1 MHRKRWRW
9 FVALLL
15 TTVIT
20 EAAPST
26 LRFCA
31 QGSPKSFDTAN
42 TDSGVDHIATQPIF
56 DGLVETERGGGKLIP
71 ALASAWTVS
80 ADGRSVSFKLR
91 RGVKFHRTAWFN
103 PTRDFNAD
111 DVIFTFGRWL
121 DPQSPFQRAFP
132 TLSPYIV
139 ALGWEKLIRK
149 VVKVDAY
156 EVRVELA
163 SIDASFLTLL
173 GYAFAGMQSAEY
185 GEQLLKQGKPAN
197 IVQWPIGTGP
207 FAFKSFQPDSLL
219 RYTRNPDYFRRDT
232 PLVDNLVYAITPD
245 RTVRTQRLKRNE
257 CDIAVLSN
265 PLDVLALGNSKTADA
280 QITLVSVP
288 GLNTGFLAFNTK
300 KPPLDKLEVRQALDM
315 AIDKKAIL
323 STVYGASGE
332 LAVSLIPT
340 AMWAH
345 DETLRAVPH
354 SPDKARDLLKQ
365 AGVTSLDLSLWAM
378 PVQRA
383 YNPNA
388 QLVAQMIQADWARVG
403 VKARIVTYEWG
414 EYLKRIDLGD
424 HDTALVG
431 WSGTPEPAD
440 MAGQLACG
448 AASGTF
454 WCDKAYDELLAQ
466 AKQILD
472 PAQRKLLYA
481 RAQRIAMAALPW
493 SVLAHGRITVA
504 LRKNVQGFKLGLDG
518 GLRFDGV
525 TVK

>member
-1 MHRKRWRW
+1 MKR
-9 FVALLL
+9 LLL
-15 TTVIT
+15 ALTVVVAVG
-20 EAAPST
+20 AASAST
-26 LRFCA
+26 LRLCA
-31 QGSPKSFDTAN
+31 QGSPKSFDPAN
-42 TDSGVDHIATQPIF
+42 TDSGVDHTATVPIF
-56 DGLVETERGGGKLIP
+56 DGLVETERGGSALIP
-71 ALASAWTVS
+71 ALATGWTVS
-80 ADGRSVSFKLR
+80 ADGRSLSFALR
-91 RGVKFHRTAWFN
+91 KGVKFHTTAWFK

-111 DVIFTFGRWL
+111 DVVFTFARWI

-132 TLSPYIV
+132 TISPYV
-139 ALGWEKLIRK
+139 TALGWDKLIRK
-149 VVKVDAY
+149 VVRVSDY
-156 EVRVELA
+156 EVRIELA
-163 SIDASFLTLL
+163 SADASFLTLL
-173 GYAFAGMQSAEY
+173 GYAFAAMQSAEY
-185 GEQLLKQGKPAN
+185 GAQLLKQGKPAN

-207 FAFKSFQPDSLL
+207 FAFKSFQQDSLL
-219 RYTRNPDYFRRDT
+219 RYIRNPDYFRRQPGEG
-232 PLVDNLVYAITPD
+232 PLVDSLVYAITTD
-245 RTVRTQRLKRNE
+245 RNVRTQRLKRNE

-265 PLDVLALGNSKTADA
+265 PADVLALSSDP
-280 QITLVSVP
+280 QVTLTSVP
-288 GLNTGFLAFNTK
+288 GLNTGFLAFNLK

-315 AIDKKAIL
+315 AIDKKAII

-332 LAVSLIPT
+332 LAESVIPT

-345 DETLRAVPH
+345 DESLKAVPYA
-354 SPDKARDLLKQ
+354 PDKARELLKR
-365 AGVTSLDLSLWAM
+365 AGVTALNLSLWAM

-388 QLVAQMIQADWARVG
+388 QLVAQMIQADWAKVG
-403 VKARIVTYEWG
+403 VKANIVTYEWG

-454 WCDKAYDELLAQ
+454 WCDKAYDELLTQ
-466 AKQILD
+466 AKQALD
-472 PAQRKLLYA
+472 QSQRKALYA
-481 RAQRIAMAALPW
+481 KAQRIAMTALPW

-504 LRKNVQGFKLGLDG
+504 LRKNVQGFKLGIDG